1 VSCFTDPNALSAPDA
16 RALAD
21 RLLAHPLVGRSQL
34 IGTFEGSRGFGVA
47 CTVDGRARALAEHPV
62 LAPLLP
68 CFDARPD
75 ALLPREGLLR
85 PRPRAPNAF
94 YWNVLVVDDGQE
106 IGRHTDGTLGAAL
119 GALGTTPAV
128 VSVVYLRVPD
138 RRAGGDLV
146 LFDDDGEV
154 ARVSPQVGMSVHF
167 AGRLAH
173 AIERLEGAD
182 GPRVSAVCEQ
192 YVLDDALLARL
203 PALTVQ
209 SRASDPIFSRPSSR
223 GRGFEALLRRA
234 SPNDGP
240 GSVDD
245 RQRPPRS

>member
-1 VSCFTDPNALSAPDA
+1 MDPNALPVHAA
-16 RALAD
+16 HALAD

-34 IGTFEGSRGFGVA
+34 VGTFEGSRGFGVA
-47 CTVDGRARALAEHPV
+47 CTVDGRHRALAHHPI

-85 PRPRAPNAF
+85 SRTRPPNAF
-94 YWNVLVVDDGQE
+94 YWNVLVVDDGQA

-119 GALGTTPAV
+119 GVLGTTPAV
-128 VSVVYLRVPD
+128 VSVVYLRVPM

-146 LFDDDGEV
+146 LFDDDAEV
-154 ARVSPQVGMSVHF
+154 ARVAPQVGMSVHF
-167 AGRLAH
+167 AGHLAH

-192 YVLDDALLARL
+192 YVLDDDVLARL

-209 SRASDPIFSRPSSR
+209 SRATDPIFSRTGSSSR
-223 GRGFEALLRRA
+223 RPFAGLLRR
-234 SPNDGP
+234 PVPDDEP
-240 GSVDD
+240 RSVDD
-245 RQRPPRS
+245 RQRAPRP